1 VADEKSRLGPNLRIR
16 EESRV
21 APIAQSV
28 AYRSDRPVEDIN
40 EMTISSVSDV
50 PYSGLRSLKS
60 TAWEDLTS
68 GLSKTGLWGRMGWLD
83 VKRKYRR
90 TMLGPFWTSITLG
103 VYVLSVGLLGA
114 GLWHQNIREY
124 LPFLV
129 SGMVVWMLVSTII
142 SDSCLVLITGQILFR
157 NVRFE
162 FSIFAYALVWRNFII
177 FLHNLIVYVLVAVP
191 LKPEL
196 LGWPVLLAIPGTLL
210 VLVNGVWLAVL
221 VGMLCLRF
229 RDVPPLVTTALQI
242 SMLITPLFWP
252 PDSLS
257 GSGRII
263 FVGLNPI
270 YHLIEVVRAPLL
282 GSVPAMTSY
291 AAVVLTATGGWL
303 LTYYAFR
310 RFRSRIAYWS

>member
-1 VADEKSRLGPNLRIR
+1 LSIQARSRD
-16 EESRV
+16 
-21 APIAQSV
+21 APVAQS
-28 AYRSDRPVEDIN
+28 AFCSDRPIEGIKK
-40 EMTISSVSDV
+40 MTISSVPDV
-50 PYSGLRSLKS
+50 PYSGLRALKS
-60 TAWEDLTS
+60 TAWEDLAG
-68 GLSKTGLWGRMGWLD
+68 GLSKTELWGRMGWLD

-90 TMLGPFWTSITLG
+90 TMLGPFWTSISLG

-114 GLWHQNIREY
+114 GLWHQNIHEY

-129 SGMVVWMLVSTII
+129 SGMVAWMMISTII
-142 SDSCLVLITGQILFR
+142 GESCVMLITGQSLFR
-157 NVRFE
+157 NIRFE

-191 LKPEL
+191 LKPDL
-196 LGWPVLLAIPGTLL
+196 IGWAVLLAIPGILL
-210 VLVNGVWLAVL
+210 VLINGVWLAL
-221 VGMLCLRF
+221 LLGMLCLRF

-263 FVGLNPI
+263 FVELNPI

-282 GSVPAMTSY
+282 GNIPAMTSY
-291 AAVVLTATGGWL
+291 AAAVLIAIGGWL
-303 LTYYAFR
+303 LTYFVFE